1 MPKNKL
7 SKDVIDSWP
16 EILEDIDIQ
25 VVPIEYLDSIRVSFV
40 DGKVWDIDIAKSI
53 QKGIDFDI
61 EDALEDIFDEYQ
73 DTISGVDF
81 RLDTE
86 KVKRD
91 IKNRTAQFL
100 KKRK

>member
-25 VVPIEYLDSIRVSFV
+25 VVPLEYLDSIRVSFV
-40 DGKVWDIDIAKSI
+40 DGKIWDIDIAKSI
-53 QKGIDFDI
+53 GAGLDFDI
-61 EDALEDIFDEYQ
+61 EDALEEIFDEYQ